1 MRGDRDRPKMH
12 RFSCVYQVKFCDR
25 SLCQQ
30 NLALTLIFARTRSW
44 LASHTFHPHRKLNT
58 KPVV

>member
-12 RFSCVYQVKFCDR
+12 RFSCGYHVKFCDR

-30 NLALTLIFARTRSW
+30 NLDRVDTET
-44 LASHTFHPHRKLNT
+44 
-58 KPVV
+58 PV